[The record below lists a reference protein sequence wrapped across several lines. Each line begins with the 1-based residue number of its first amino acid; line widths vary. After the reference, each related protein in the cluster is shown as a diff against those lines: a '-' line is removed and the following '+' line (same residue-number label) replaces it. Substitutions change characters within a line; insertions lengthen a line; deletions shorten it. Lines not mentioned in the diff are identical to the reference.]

1 MGRVRTSMVKN
12 IAEKVFAEHR
22 EKFTK
27 DFNHNKKVLESL
39 VNIKSKT
46 LRNRIAGYITSLVTR
61 E

>member
-1 MGRVRTSMVKN
+1 MVKN

>member
-1 MGRVRTSMVKN
+1 MVKN

-22 EKFTK
+22 KKFTK